1 MGAKQSQQ
9 SRQYATTQQHCSSNA
24 DLYGRQTVLD
34 TSSFQPPVLPSLDP
48 GSQLAKQYEEA
59 LRSGLALQEKV
70 QSKILKPHQLRQEFQ
85 RAHQANTQWVS
96 AYLDAVAAQ
105 NRAAEREQEISH
117 EVATTQQAAESSLS
131 DGVAPPRYE
140 DVVKSSHTCGSTTS
154 CYVSNASL

>member
-34 TSSFQPPVLPSLDP
+34 TSSFQPPSLDP

-59 LRSGLALQEKV
+59 LRAGLALQEKV
-70 QSKILKPHQLRQEFQ
+70 QSKSLKPHQLRQEFQ

-117 EVATTQQAAESSLS
+117 EVVTTQQAAESSLS